1 MSMLKLK
8 YLPIFFLMVLLLSC
22 KSVSEDLIMFNDLNK
37 GKNLT
42 GTVINPTNDKSVILP
57 GNNLRIII
65 SSGNML
71 DTKTYE
77 QFNLLPVTPID
88 PSITRVSNDMAFQ
101 TYTVDENG
109 EIEFPK
115 FGKIK
120 VHGLTH
126 FDLESFLQEKLKSHM
141 SDPVVRVTV
150 TRNWIRVFG
159 EVGAPGLYSIEN
171 RFRYSILDVL
181 AEAGGITISGDKRR
195 VKLIRE
201 ENGRLESVILN
212 LTSSDIFT
220 SPYFYLK
227 QNDVIIIDPNSTR
240 RQDAQY
246 GSADN
251 YRLSVISSII
261 GSISI
266 IVSVVLLVM
275 DKSK

>member
-1 MSMLKLK
+1 
-8 YLPIFFLMVLLLSC
+8 
-22 KSVSEDLIMFNDLNK
+22 MFNDLNK